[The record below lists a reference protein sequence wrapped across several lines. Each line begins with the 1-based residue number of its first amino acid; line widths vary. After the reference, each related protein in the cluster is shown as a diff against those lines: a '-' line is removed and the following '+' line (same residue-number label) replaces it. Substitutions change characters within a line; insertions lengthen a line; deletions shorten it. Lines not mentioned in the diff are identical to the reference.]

1 MRPPEEFGVKNGQF
15 MVNLF
20 SLDLNVG
27 LQDRA
32 VYYTKLLD

>member
-1 MRPPEEFGVKNGQF
+1 MRPPEGFGVKNGQF
-15 MVNLF
+15 F